1 MNFLLNV
8 LKGIMIGIANV
19 IPGVSGGTMAVS
31 LGIYDRLLGSI
42 SGLFKHL
49 RESITF
55 LFQIFLGCAI
65 GIIGFTY
72 AIEYLLSNHTFV
84 TCMAFVGLILGGLPM
99 LWKSMR
105 NELKKSR
112 STIGV
117 PGVLFFLLGL
127 LVCGGFPLLKAGD
140 EAMTV
145 IAVTPLNM
153 LILFVLGVVASA
165 TMVIPGVSGSMM
177 LMIFGYY
184 YGIIGTI
191 KGFLDGVRAL
201 DFAVMRDGF
210 LLSLP
215 LRHRCAARHLP
226 DRQADHLPLR
236 AIRRPDL
243 LRHHGPC
250 HRIALCYFL
259 QYGALSHALLPVRL
273 DSPVRRPAH
282 GSRRRHHEPG
292 RGSRELGVLFAE
304 GFSLRLS
311 FYYENSFRLISI
323 FHMSGLLL
331 FSVGL
336 C

>member
-49 RESITF
+49 KESLAF
-55 LFQIFLGCAI
+55 LFPILLGCAI
-65 GIIGFTY
+65 GIVGFTY

-105 NELKKSR
+105 KELKESR
-112 STIGV
+112 SSIGV
-117 PGVLFFLLGL
+117 SGVLFFLLGL

-201 DFAVMRDGF
+201 DFTVMRDGF
-210 LLSLP
+210 LLLFP
-215 LRHRCAARHLP
+215 FG
-226 DRQADHLPLR
+226 
-236 AIRRPDL
+236 I
-243 LRHHGPC
+243 
-250 HRIALCYFL
+250 
-259 QYGALSHALLPVRL
+259 
-273 DSPVRRPAH
+273 
-282 GSRRRHHEPG
+282 
-292 RGSRELGVLFAE
+292 GVLLGIFLIAKLITFLFEQFGVQTYCAIMGLVIASPFAIFYNT
-304 GFSLRLS
+304 GLFPMLSSLSVWTVL
-311 FYYENSFRLISI
+311 FGI
-323 FHMSGLLL
+323 LLMAAGAVITNL
-331 FSVGL
+331 VGEAGN
-336 C
+336 

>member
-49 RESITF
+49 KESLAF
-55 LFQIFLGCAI
+55 LFPILLGCAI
-65 GIIGFTY
+65 GIVGFTY

-84 TCMAFVGLILGGLPM
+84 TCRAFVGLILGGPPM

-105 NELKKSR
+105 KELKESR
-112 STIGV
+112 SSIGV
-117 PGVLFFLLGL
+117 SGVLFFLLGL

-201 DFAVMRDGF
+201 DFTVMRDGF
-210 LLSLP
+210 LLLFP
-215 LRHRCAARHLP
+215 FG
-226 DRQADHLPLR
+226 
-236 AIRRPDL
+236 I
-243 LRHHGPC
+243 
-250 HRIALCYFL
+250 
-259 QYGALSHALLPVRL
+259 
-273 DSPVRRPAH
+273 
-282 GSRRRHHEPG
+282 
-292 RGSRELGVLFAE
+292 GVLLGIFLIAKLITFLFEQFGVQTYCAIMGLVIASPFAIFYNT
-304 GFSLRLS
+304 GLFPMLSSLSVWTVL
-311 FYYENSFRLISI
+311 FGI
-323 FHMSGLLL
+323 LLMAAGAVITNL
-331 FSVGL
+331 VGEAGN
-336 C
+336 